1 MLGSALPRGRPCPL
15 PGSVRQLP
23 RCHRTYVHASAP
35 RAQPSARWLGPGSSL
50 ATMPHPGPPEQ
61 ASSKAIPA
69 PGARPRQRLRCRPRP
84 CRARPLAPSPTAPR
98 PGARRAAGT
107 APRAPTPPV
116 GFGSL
121 AHTLPDRESH
131 SVLMDSGLNDELQN
145 VSDVQKAGV
154 WCPHTCQHSA
164 NATSY
169 RDTTF

>member
-1 MLGSALPRGRPCPL
+1 MPLRPGHCPRP
-15 PGSVRQLP
+15 
-23 RCHRTYVHASAP
+23 
-35 RAQPSARWLGPGSSL
+35 GPGSSP
-50 ATMPHPGPPEQ
+50 ATTPRPAPPEQ

-69 PGARPRQRLRCRPRP
+69 PGARPRQRLGAGHGPW
-84 CRARPLAPSPTAPR
+84 AWPLAPSPTAPR
-98 PGARRAAGT
+98 PGTRRAAGT

-131 SVLMDSGLNDELQN
+131 SVLMDSGLNDELRN

-169 RDTTF
+169 RETQPSRRTKPPPPGISLLSAEDTRSPKSP